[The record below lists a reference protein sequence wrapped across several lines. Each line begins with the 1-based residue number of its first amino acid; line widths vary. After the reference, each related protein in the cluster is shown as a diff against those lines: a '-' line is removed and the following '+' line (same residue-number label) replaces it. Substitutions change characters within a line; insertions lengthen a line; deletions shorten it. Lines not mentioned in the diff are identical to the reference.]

1 MKDKRF
7 LGFKSWYDLCQ
18 MINGARKLFWTVA
31 FWFFIVKLAISC
43 IIICILSGY
52 YEYEYSHGRTYHRY

>member
-1 MKDKRF
+1 
-7 LGFKSWYDLCQ
+7 